1 MAQRQLNELTDL
13 SHLLAAA
20 TNVVVADICEIAFL
34 IFTLD
39 GLALGV
45 NDSVLGDNAVLGRV
59 GLDDLELDAPELVGE
74 R

>member
-1 MAQRQLNELTDL
+1 M
-13 SHLLAAA
+13 LAAA